1 MALILTFCDFFHLF
15 HDKIG
20 KKGKKKGEKKL
31 SLHDFLATNAPSTP
45 AQTTS
50 VAVPKYNWAD
60 ECEEDDEP
68 VRQIINL
75 PTAPR
80 SARMFDDEAIPH
92 EGPFSVHVTNLPFDL
107 NEEDIEEFFAKHNV
121 IVKEMRLPRD
131 DKESDR
137 LRGFGHVE
145 FETREDLIDAIQIPD
160 PLIHGRRIR
169 IDLSSD
175 NDKQR
180 GNNRGGYNN
189 NYNRGGS
196 DNDSTNWRDRKDNGF
211 DSGDRG
217 GERRGGAGGGGGY
230 GNNRSYNNR
239 EERDRTGDDTDWR
252 GGDRPVAESPPP
264 ERRRQAFG
272 DRGRDG
278 DRGGERRPYNRRE
291 RTPEEPQ
298 ERPKMIIAPRTL
310 PLPELNFPKED
321 EIDGRKKSSLN
332 GDNDSGVVV
341 EDEREAPAPAKP
353 KPSAADIF
361 GQAKPVD
368 TAARER
374 IIEERLEQERLDK
387 IKMLE
392 EKRQKDKEDRE
403 AKDEADRLAELEEKT
418 VEPEIIPTFKPD
430 IVIHLKD
437 HKDDKKDEEVNSW
450 RKRDEGHENGS
461 ESGKSERDGGRRH
474 FSPRRTMNHRRDD
487 DRERPRQS
495 NKDNNNSDGRGY
507 R

>member
-1 MALILTFCDFFHLF
+1 MALILKLCDFFHLF

-31 SLHDFLATNAPSTP
+31 SLHDFLATNAPP
-45 AQTTS
+45 GQTTS
-50 VAVPKYNWAD
+50 VAKYVWAD
-60 ECEEDDEP
+60 ECEEDDDP

-80 SARMFDDEAIPH
+80 SARMFDDDAIPQ
-92 EGPFSVHVTNLPFDL
+92 EGPFSAHVTNLPFDL
-107 NEEDIEEFFAKHNV
+107 NEEDIEEFFAEYNV
-121 IVKEMRLPRD
+121 IVKELRLPRD
-131 DKESDR
+131 DKDPDR

-145 FETREDLIDAIQIPD
+145 FETRDDLIDAIQIPD
-160 PLIHGRRIR
+160 PLIRGRRIR

-175 NDKQR
+175 NDKR
-180 GNNRGGYNN
+180 GGYNNRGGGYN

-196 DNDSTNWRDRKDNGF
+196 DDNTNWRERKDNGF
-211 DSGDRG
+211 DSGDKG
-217 GERRGGAGGGGGY
+217 GERRGGGGGAGGY

-278 DRGGERRPYNRRE
+278 DRGGERRPYARRE

-298 ERPKMIIAPRTL
+298 ERPKIFIKPRTL

-321 EIDGRKKSSLN
+321 EIDGRKKTSLN
-332 GDNDSGVVV
+332 GDHNDSGVV
-341 EDEREAPAPAKP
+341 DEGDKEAAPAKP

-387 IKMLE
+387 IKMAE

-403 AKDEADRLAELEEKT
+403 AKEEADRLAELEEKT

-450 RKRDEGHENGS
+450 RKRDEGNENGS
-461 ESGKSERDGGRRH
+461 ESEGKSEGGSRRQ
-474 FSPRRTMNHRRDD
+474 FSPPRRTMNHRRDD
-487 DRERPRQS
+487 DRERPRQF
-495 NKDNNNSDGRGY
+495 NKDNNNRDGRGY